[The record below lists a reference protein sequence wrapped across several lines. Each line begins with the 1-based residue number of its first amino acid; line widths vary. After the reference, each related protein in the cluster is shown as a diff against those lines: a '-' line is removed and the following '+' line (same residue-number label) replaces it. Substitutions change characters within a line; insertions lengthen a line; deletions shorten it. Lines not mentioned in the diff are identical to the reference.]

1 MICEWSSSRFPQ
13 NSFSPISFIIPFYS
27 LFHPPFLPR
36 SPLSSSSPL
45 IPAIHFYSHS
55 CFLCIHFHPMLPLS
69 HFHHTH
75 SYPFPFHSSHSIPFH
90 HFHSFAIS
98 LLTLHSHTF
107 SCTFP
112 LHYQV
117 FILFSLIPTLFID
130 SYHSSFLF
138 NVADLFHLIS
148 SLLIL
153 ITSLYLLSFS
163 INLDSILCSMYYD
176 LSISYPYLS
185 LITLLFFYSISFYS
199 YSYSFSPMPIHFI
212 VSHSSIRHHTQ
223 LLMSIHSHL
232 NTPYPLSSFM
242 LSHFYSV
249 IHISLHPPSLFY
261 SIFIHPLIPF
271 LYLFIIY
278 SSFFPFIPFHIILS
292 VPFYSHSILH
302 PFPFQHHS
310 PFLFFLSLLHT
321 TLRFDS
327 LLLLSS
333 LFPDSFLLSFS
344 SYISILFFHIYLR
357 NIYSIH
363 SLLSYPFTHIL
374 LSSRLLY
381 SAEVLHSNKSKGQ
394 LLVQRELGLY
404 LPNCELCITPA
415 PSIWILFLFRLYS
428 V

>member
-75 SYPFPFHSSHSIPFH
+75 SYAFPFHSSHSIPFH

-112 LHYQV
+112 LHYQA

-148 SLLIL
+148 SLLTL

-163 INLDSILCSMYYD
+163 INLDSILCSMYYEM
-176 LSISYPYLS
+176 SISFPYLY
-185 LITLLFFYSISFYS
+185 LITPLSCYSISFYS

-242 LSHFYSV
+242 LSRFYSV

-261 SIFIHPLIPF
+261 SIFIHPLIP
-271 LYLFIIY
+271 
-278 SSFFPFIPFHIILS
+278 ILS
-292 VPFYSHSILH
+292 TFS
-302 PFPFQHHS
+302 
-310 PFLFFLSLLHT
+310 SLLHHLPIILPIHSFT
-321 TLRFDS
+321 HHP
-327 LLLLSS
+327 LSPI
-333 LFPDSFLLSFS
+333 LFSFHPSSISISTPLSFPLLP
-344 SYISILFFHIYLR
+344 LFYKPL
-357 NIYSIH
+357 
-363 SLLSYPFTHIL
+363 
-374 LSSRLLY
+374 
-381 SAEVLHSNKSKGQ
+381 
-394 LLVQRELGLY
+394 
-404 LPNCELCITPA
+404 
-415 PSIWILFLFRLYS
+415 
-428 V
+428 